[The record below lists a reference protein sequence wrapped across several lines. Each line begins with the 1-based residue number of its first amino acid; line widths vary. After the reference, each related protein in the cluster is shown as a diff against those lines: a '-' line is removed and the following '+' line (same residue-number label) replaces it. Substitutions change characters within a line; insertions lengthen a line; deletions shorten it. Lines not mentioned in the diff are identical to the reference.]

1 MSNLSP
7 LAIERLRAVKAA
19 ILAEPMLFDMQDD
32 RPPNRSCGSPG
43 CIFGWAL
50 FLWPNAA
57 ARPSL
62 HNYRYQDGAVA
73 LGLPCP
79 TRHDSWMTTWGMG
92 GTDVAALPLP
102 DLLARR
108 LFYTDNW
115 PEKFRNAYIAI
126 RTAAPILNAR
136 RHGACLEDAGK
147 CRRLLRAG
155 RIAEAR
161 LAARRIDHFIATDG
175 NE

>member
-1 MSNLSP
+1 MSNLTP

-32 RPPNRSCGSPG
+32 RSPNRSCGSPG

-50 FLWPNAA
+50 FLWPNEVV
-57 ARPSL
+57 RQSL

-79 TRHDSWMTTWGMG
+79 TRHDSWMTTRD
-92 GTDVAALPLP
+92 TPASALPLP

-108 LFYTDNW
+108 LFYPYHW
-115 PEKFRNAYIAI
+115 PEAFSRAYERI
-126 RTAAPILNAR
+126 RDSNPIWLAR
-136 RHGACLEDAGK
+136 MTRK
-147 CRRLLRAG
+147 NPRLLRAS